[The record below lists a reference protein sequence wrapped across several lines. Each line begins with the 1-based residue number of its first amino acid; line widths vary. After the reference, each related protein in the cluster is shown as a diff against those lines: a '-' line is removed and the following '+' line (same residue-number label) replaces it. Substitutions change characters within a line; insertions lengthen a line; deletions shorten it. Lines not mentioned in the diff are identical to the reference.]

1 VAAVKSS
8 LETCKSSDEVVMPM
22 PGRHRVPRL
31 LAVAVL
37 CFVGCREQ
45 NQFVPPPPPQVTVAH
60 PVEQPVADTIEFVGN
75 TAATETVDLVAR
87 VEGHLERVLFEDG
100 ARVAKGDL
108 LFVID
113 QALYQVALSAAQAEL
128 QKAQASLQ
136 LAESQLRRIAPLVR
150 SGAVTQEEY
159 DVQAAQVATSKAEV
173 AAAQALIARAELD
186 LGYTQINAP
195 IAGTIS
201 ERQVDVGNL
210 IRAEQTR
217 LATIQNIDP
226 IYVYF
231 NLSERDLLR
240 FMEMLRAH
248 EIPDPEK
255 NPPVLHV
262 GLANEEGYP
271 HEGLL
276 DYRQLGVDPAT
287 GTTMRRGVF
296 PNPDRQLIPGMFV
309 RIRATIGEPVPRLLV
324 DERAIGSDQRGDYVL
339 VVNDKNIVEYRPVRL
354 GIDVKGLR
362 VVESGI
368 DAGDRVV
375 INGLQ
380 RARPGAEVQPEMA
393 PMAADQQPDAAT
405 SS

>member
-1 VAAVKSS
+1 VA
-8 LETCKSSDEVVMPM
+8 L
-22 PGRHRVPRL
+22 
-31 LAVAVL
+31 
-37 CFVGCREQ
+37 
-45 NQFVPPPPPQVTVAH
+45 
-60 PVEQPVADTIEFVGN
+60 PVERPVADTIEFVGN
-75 TAATETVDLVAR
+75 TEATETVDLVAR
-87 VEGHLERVLFEDG
+87 VNGHLERVLFEDG
-100 ARVAKGDL
+100 AQVAKGDL

-113 QALYQVALSAAQAEL
+113 QAAYKVALNAAQAEL

-150 SGAVTQEEY
+150 SGTVTQAEY
-159 DVQAAQVATSKAEV
+159 DVQAAQVATSQADV
-173 AAAQALIARAELD
+173 AAAQALVAQAELD
-186 LGYTQINAP
+186 LGYAQINAP
-195 IAGTIS
+195 IAGNIS
-201 ERQVDVGNL
+201 ERLVDVGNL

-231 NLSERDLLR
+231 NLSETDLLR

-262 GLANEEGYP
+262 GLANEEGFP
-271 HEGLL
+271 HEGRL

-287 GTTMRRGVF
+287 GTTTRRGVF
-296 PNPDRQLIPGMFV
+296 PNPERRLIPGMFV
-309 RIRATIGEPVPRLLV
+309 RIRATVGEPVPRLLV

-339 VVNDKNIVEYRPVRL
+339 VVNDKNIVEYRSVRL
-354 GIDVKGLR
+354 GIDVGDLR
-362 VVESGI
+362 VVQEGI
-368 DAGDRVV
+368 EAGDRVV

-393 PMAADQQPDAAT
+393 TMASEPPPSAAT
-405 SS
+405 SPQEET